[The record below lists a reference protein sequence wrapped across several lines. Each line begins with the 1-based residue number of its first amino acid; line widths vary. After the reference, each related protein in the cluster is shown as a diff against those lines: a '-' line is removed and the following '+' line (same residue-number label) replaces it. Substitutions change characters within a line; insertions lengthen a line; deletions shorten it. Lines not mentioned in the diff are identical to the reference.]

1 MTLLSL
7 VAILFLIM
15 DPVGNV
21 AYFQE
26 VLNHIPEKK
35 RPIVII
41 RELLIA
47 LAAMLG
53 FYFIGDGLIDV
64 LGVSDASVSLTS
76 GIILFL
82 VAVKI
87 LFPAPD
93 VKRIHGHM
101 NESPFI
107 VPLAIP
113 LTAGPALLA
122 TIMLFAHQE
131 GPVVL
136 IAIVVAWVL
145 ALGVLA
151 PSKYLLKALGKNGLM
166 AIERL
171 MGMVLILLSI
181 QRLLEGVR
189 LYTST
194 VHG

>member
-1 MTLLSL
+1 
-7 VAILFLIM
+7 
-15 DPVGNV
+15 
-21 AYFQE
+21 
-26 VLNHIPEKK
+26 
-35 RPIVII
+35 
-41 RELLIA
+41 
-47 LAAMLG
+47 
-53 FYFIGDGLIDV
+53 
-64 LGVSDASVSLTS
+64 
-76 GIILFL
+76 
-82 VAVKI
+82 
-87 LFPAPD
+87 
-93 VKRIHGHM
+93 
-101 NESPFI
+101 

-136 IAIVVAWVL
+136 IAIVVAWAL